1 MKKVLFLCFM
11 LCTGV
16 ILNAQLAYFPQE
28 GTVLVYHNLDK
39 KGKVES
45 KIIYKV
51 ESIKQS
57 GDNAEVTYAVET
69 FDKNDKSVFKDRITL
84 KKIADKLYFDMSNF
98 VNKGAFQQE
107 GEIPSTVEIE
117 GNSMEVPINGTAGQ
131 TLPDANLTISSN
143 LGFVKLKMNA
153 DVINRKVETIEDL
166 TVPAGT
172 FNCLKIIGDV
182 SGKVLGLSISGKSA
196 QWYSPGVGMVKS
208 ESYDK
213 KGELSSSMVLT
224 SLTH

>member
-1 MKKVLFLCFM
+1 
-11 LCTGV
+11 
-16 ILNAQLAYFPQE
+16 
-28 GTVLVYHNLDK
+28 
-39 KGKVES
+39 
-45 KIIYKV
+45 
-51 ESIKQS
+51 
-57 GDNAEVTYAVET
+57 
-69 FDKNDKSVFKDRITL
+69 
-84 KKIADKLYFDMSNF
+84 
-98 VNKGAFQQE
+98 
-107 GEIPSTVEIE
+107 
-117 GNSMEVPINGTAGQ
+117 
-131 TLPDANLTISSN
+131 
-143 LGFVKLKMNA
+143 MNA